1 MAQRVGEWVVRLLPQ
16 CRAMVTSPGTAS
28 FRDVVKPRYL
38 RYTRLS
44 HHPCSRRVRGPVA
57 RQLST
62 GGHILRSYE
71 LMMIHRPELTEP
83 DVRTLVGEVEG
94 VISSAGSVTGTDFWG
109 KRRFAYEID
118 HIHEGFYSVIEFE
131 SGTEI
136 VETLDRAL
144 GLHDAVVRHKITRTG
159 SK

>member
-1 MAQRVGEWVVRLLPQ
+1 M
-16 CRAMVTSPGTAS
+16 
-28 FRDVVKPRYL
+28 
-38 RYTRLS
+38 
-44 HHPCSRRVRGPVA
+44 
-57 RQLST
+57 
-62 GGHILRSYE
+62 RSYE

-94 VISSAGSVTGTDFWG
+94 VISNSGSVTGTDFWG

-118 HIHEGFYSVIEFE
+118 HLHEGFYSVIEFE

-144 GLHDAVVRHKITRTG
+144 GLHDAVIRHKITRSG
-159 SK
+159 

>member
-1 MAQRVGEWVVRLLPQ
+1 M
-16 CRAMVTSPGTAS
+16 
-28 FRDVVKPRYL
+28 
-38 RYTRLS
+38 
-44 HHPCSRRVRGPVA
+44 
-57 RQLST
+57 
-62 GGHILRSYE
+62 RSYE